1 MRSDEGLA
9 APHPRIELVC
19 AEFSTIYPVAGDS
32 MPAQKDT
39 LMNQDNLSPDVLEA
53 EKRADAANANSAD
66 GRQSGAEGRP
76 RTDADAQAKPVPP
89 MAHPPEDTFVGVGT
103 HPRPEKT
110 GG

>member
-9 APHPRIELVC
+9 TVPKHPHPRIELVC
-19 AEFSTIYPVAGDS
+19 AEFSTIYPMAGES
-32 MPAQKDT
+32 VPVHLKDT
-39 LMNQDNLSPDVLEA
+39 LMSQDNRSPDVIEA
-53 EKRADAANANSAD
+53 EKRTNQAANANSAD
-66 GRQSGAEGRP
+66 GGQCRP
-76 RTDADAQAKPVPP
+76 DKPAQP